1 MIHRELRDKERA
13 EAYLK
18 RRELEMDVLLEKE
31 ARIISEIKI
40 LMKTIDKTKKR
51 IYSMLKN
58 DP

>member
-40 LMKTIDKTKKR
+40 LMKKIYKTKKR
-51 IYSMLKN
+51 RNIEC
-58 DP
+58 